1 MAMERENRFSFVIK
15 KLFWVLQ
22 NLLNGNFDKCSM
34 YLEQYSLEKI
44 GTKYIETES
53 TAKEILPQK
62 SK

>member
-1 MAMERENRFSFVIK
+1 MIKEFSEYK
-15 KLFWVLQ
+15 KT
-22 NLLNGNFDKCSM
+22 LLNGNFDKCSM

-44 GTKYIETES
+44 GTKHIES

>member
-1 MAMERENRFSFVIK
+1 MAMERENRYIEESQFT
-15 KLFWVLQ
+15 

>member
-1 MAMERENRFSFVIK
+1 MIKEFSEYK
-15 KLFWVLQ
+15 KT
-22 NLLNGNFDKCSM
+22 LLNGNSDKCSM

>member
-1 MAMERENRFSFVIK
+1 MIKEFSEYK
-15 KLFWVLQ
+15 KT
-22 NLLNGNFDKCSM
+22 LLNGNSDKCSM

-44 GTKYIETES
+44 GTKYIDS

>member
-1 MAMERENRFSFVIK
+1 MEKENSFFCDQESFLSITD
-15 KLFWVLQ
+15 
-22 NLLNGNFDKCSM
+22 LLNGNFDKCSM

-44 GTKYIETES
+44 GTKHIES